1 VSSAHFLASGES
13 PINLRAPAQPGEL
26 CARISKVRSGLL
38 RAVAQEA
45 PMNARSGPLS
55 MFRPVL
61 WLAAAAFAAGFGGYL
76 MMSPALHAG

>member
-1 VSSAHFLASGES
+1 M
-13 PINLRAPAQPGEL
+13 N
-26 CARISKVRSGLL
+26 
-38 RAVAQEA
+38 A

-61 WLAAAAFAAGFGGYL
+61 WLAAAAFATGFGGYL

>member
-1 VSSAHFLASGES
+1 
-13 PINLRAPAQPGEL
+13 
-26 CARISKVRSGLL
+26 
-38 RAVAQEA
+38 
-45 PMNARSGPLS
+45 MNTRMPDPGPLS

>member
-1 VSSAHFLASGES
+1 MAWSRS
-13 PINLRAPAQPGEL
+13 LRAA
-26 CARISKVRSGLL
+26 
-38 RAVAQEA
+38 AQEAPMNA

-76 MMSPALHAG
+76 MMSPAIHGG